1 MVKVWLSFCY
11 DLSLNRNHQRKAQIM
26 ADQIHKR
33 FSDSQI
39 KALIESYLNKEIEL
53 SYILSILGIGRS
65 RFFEILKTY
74 RQNPKAFSIDYNR
87 KSINR
92 KISKQA
98 EKDILEELL
107 VEKCLISD
115 KSNTIK
121 YFNYSFIRDILMDKY
136 GHKISVPTIIDR
148 AKRHGFY
155 EKKKDKKAHEHQ
167 VLTNYI
173 GELLQH
179 DSSHHKWSPYSE
191 DKWYLITTIDDY
203 SRKILYGDFLE
214 NETSWTHIE
223 SAENTTLKYGIAY
236 SWYVDS
242 HSIFR
247 FVQGRDSFWRKHV
260 KVTDDIDPQFKQ
272 VLSELGIKIIYAL
285 SPQAKGKI
293 ERPYRWLQ
301 DRIVRI
307 CAREGIKEISDGR
320 QVLASELKRYNTYQ
334 VHSTTGE
341 IPDKR
346 FYRAL
351 EEKKSLFRQF
361 EIPKPYVSTK
371 DIFALRA
378 ERMVTAYRKI
388 SINNLEL
395 AVSGVPIRAYTS
407 LRIVPD
413 KQSGLS
419 EIRFWYDDKLVGVQ
433 RVRNE
438 DLNIPNF

>member
-39 KALIESYLNKEIEL
+39 TALIESYLNKEIEL

-74 RQNPKAFSIDYNR
+74 RQNPQAFSIDYHR

-136 GHKISVPTIIDR
+136 GHKVSVPTIIDR

-242 HSIFR
+242 H
-247 FVQGRDSFWRKHV
+247 
-260 KVTDDIDPQFKQ
+260 
-272 VLSELGIKIIYAL
+272 
-285 SPQAKGKI
+285 
-293 ERPYRWLQ
+293 
-301 DRIVRI
+301 
-307 CAREGIKEISDGR
+307 
-320 QVLASELKRYNTYQ
+320 
-334 VHSTTGE
+334 
-341 IPDKR
+341 
-346 FYRAL
+346 
-351 EEKKSLFRQF
+351 
-361 EIPKPYVSTK
+361 
-371 DIFALRA
+371 
-378 ERMVTAYRKI
+378 
-388 SINNLEL
+388 
-395 AVSGVPIRAYTS
+395 
-407 LRIVPD
+407 
-413 KQSGLS
+413 
-419 EIRFWYDDKLVGVQ
+419 
-433 RVRNE
+433 
-438 DLNIPNF
+438 LNI